1 MKTLANPADKQ
12 AIASRVKQVRPDSPR
27 RWGKMTAGQMICH
40 LADSFRVTIGER
52 SAASQVKSPLPTGV
66 MRWLALYSGMPWPKG
81 VPTRPEVDAFI
92 GGTTPSAF
100 DADVQEL
107 LRLLGRF
114 SSNARDFQWQPHP
127 MFGLMP
133 DRDWMRWGYLHM
145 NHHLR
150 QFGV

>member
-1 MKTLANPADKQ
+1 MKTLANPVDKQ
-12 AIASRVKQVRPDSPR
+12 ELAARIGTVRPDAQR
-27 RWGKMTAGQMICH
+27 RWGQMSASQMICH

-52 SAASQVKSPLPTGV
+52 PATGKVESKLPSGV

-81 VPTRPEVDAFI
+81 VPTRPEVDALI
-92 GGTTPSAF
+92 GGTRPTSF

-107 LRLLGRF
+107 LRLLNRF
-114 SSNARDFQWQPHP
+114 SAPVRDFQWQPHP

-133 DRDWMRWGYLHM
+133 DRDWLRWGYLHV

-150 QFGV
+150 QFGA